1 MDVPKDQIATLME
14 HGLYD
19 SAEMLGCFLVS
30 SSTASAEASPHLKAE
45 TLILLG
51 DALFH
56 QREYRRAIHTYKQA
70 LHHCARVPK
79 QSSGISRSSLSL
91 STRSSVNASSVS
103 AINENEVRFKIASS
117 HFALSETKAAI
128 AEMES
133 VKTRSLEMN
142 ILMAKLHRNSGYN
155 RGAIAF
161 YKECL
166 RQCPYVLEAII
177 GLAELGATAKD
188 IISAFTQ
195 TSSRSTKVSLDQIDP
210 TRWLQRYVEAQ
221 CCVASHAYKGAL
233 ELFAELLQRFPNNV
247 HLLTE
252 TAKVEAIIG
261 KNDEAIM
268 RFEKVRSIDPYTLTC
283 MDEYAM
289 LLQMK
294 CDYSRLNKLV
304 HDLLSIDH
312 TRAEV
317 FVALSVLW
325 ERKDP
330 RTALSYAEKSIRVDE
345 RHIPGYIVKGNFLL
359 LAKRPEAAAI
369 AFRAAQNL
377 RSDLR
382 SYQGLVHSYLAF
394 GKTKEA
400 LYTARE
406 AMNAMPQSAKALK
419 LVGDVHAN
427 TSSGREKAKKFYE
440 SALRLEPGYL
450 GAAIAL
456 ADLHLMEGRNGDAV
470 SLLERY
476 LKDWA
481 DESLHVKLAQVFAAT
496 NMLQDSLSHY
506 QAALRINPQ
515 NEAAKKGLDRL
526 EKQMKG
532 IDPDAADENDENDVE
547 DVDGDTEEAELIEA
561 WFFLCVLLMGFIS
574 CISLPTISSRI
585 PSTLVSKQSTLA
597 SLYSPKMVALRRVDK
612 PSSLLS
618 LSTTSSMM
626 VTPIQASSSSSTIGE
641 TSDGLKVQS
650 SVSIGANDLLIVG
663 PGVLGRLVAEKWREE
678 HPDCQ
683 IIGQTVTTNHHD
695 ELEKLGIKPALKET
709 EFDGKFSY
717 VIFCAPPSQSPD
729 YAAELRT
736 AASKWNGEGSFLFTS
751 SSAPFDCFDNGDC
764 NEDSPV
770 VPLGKSPRTDVL
782 LRAEKVVLE
791 KTRGAHNYWLNKE
804 TVDARPDHILNLIH
818 YEDAA
823 SLAVAIMK
831 RKAGGRIYLGCDN
844 HPLSRQEVMDLM
856 DQSGKY
862 DKKFKGFTS
871 TSGPLGKKL
880 NNSRTRAEIG
890 WEPKYPSFA
899 QFLGVTK

>member
-1 MDVPKDQIATLME
+1 MEVPKDQIANLIE

-30 SSTASAEASPHLKAE
+30 SSTVSAETSPQLKAE
-45 TLILLG
+45 NLVKLLSP
-51 DALFH
+51 
-56 QREYRRAIHTYKQA
+56 HTYKQA
-70 LHHCARVPK
+70 LHHYTRIPK

-91 STRSSVNASSVS
+91 STRSSVNASSIS

-117 HFALSETKAAI
+117 HFALNETKAAI

-166 RQCPYVLEAII
+166 RQCPYVLEAVI
-177 GLAELGATAKD
+177 GLAELGVSAKD
-188 IISAFTQ
+188 IISSFTQ
-195 TSSRSTKVSLDQIDP
+195 TSNRSAKVSLDQIDP

-233 ELFAELLQRFPNNV
+233 ELFAELLQRFPNNL

-268 RFEKVRSIDPYTLTC
+268 RFEKVRSIDPYTTTS

-289 LLQMK
+289 LLQIK

-325 ERKDP
+325 ERKDA

-345 RHIPGYIVKGNFLL
+345 RHIPGYIMKGNLL
-359 LAKRPEAAAI
+359 LQAKRPEAAAI

-419 LVGDVHAN
+419 LVGDVHAS

-440 SALRLEPGYL
+440 SGLRLEPGYL
-450 GAAIAL
+450 GAALAL
-456 ADLHLMEGRNGDAV
+456 AELHLMEGRNGDAV

-481 DESLHVKLAQVFAAT
+481 DDSLHVKLAQVFAAT

-532 IDPDAADENDENDVE
+532 IDPDATDENDENDVE
-547 DVDGDTEEAELIEA
+547 DVDGDTEEAEL
-561 WFFLCVLLMGFIS
+561 M
-574 CISLPTISSRI
+574 
-585 PSTLVSKQSTLA
+585 
-597 SLYSPKMVALRRVDK
+597 
-612 PSSLLS
+612 
-618 LSTTSSMM
+618 
-626 VTPIQASSSSSTIGE
+626 
-641 TSDGLKVQS
+641 
-650 SVSIGANDLLIVG
+650 
-663 PGVLGRLVAEKWREE
+663 
-678 HPDCQ
+678 
-683 IIGQTVTTNHHD
+683 
-695 ELEKLGIKPALKET
+695 
-709 EFDGKFSY
+709 
-717 VIFCAPPSQSPD
+717 
-729 YAAELRT
+729 
-736 AASKWNGEGSFLFTS
+736 
-751 SSAPFDCFDNGDC
+751 
-764 NEDSPV
+764 
-770 VPLGKSPRTDVL
+770 
-782 LRAEKVVLE
+782 
-791 KTRGAHNYWLNKE
+791 
-804 TVDARPDHILNLIH
+804 
-818 YEDAA
+818 
-823 SLAVAIMK
+823 
-831 RKAGGRIYLGCDN
+831 
-844 HPLSRQEVMDLM
+844 
-856 DQSGKY
+856 
-862 DKKFKGFTS
+862 
-871 TSGPLGKKL
+871 
-880 NNSRTRAEIG
+880 
-890 WEPKYPSFA
+890 
-899 QFLGVTK
+899 

>member
-30 SSTASAEASPHLKAE
+30 SSTVSAEASPHLKAE

-56 QREYRRAIHTYKQA
+56 RREYRRAIHTYKQA

-103 AINENEVRFKIASS
+103 SINENEVRFKIASS

-142 ILMAKLHRNSGYN
+142 VLMAKLHRNSGYN

-268 RFEKVRSIDPYTLTC
+268 RFEKVVRSIDPYTLTC

-547 DVDGDTEEAELIEA
+547 DVDGDTEEAEL
-561 WFFLCVLLMGFIS
+561 M
-574 CISLPTISSRI
+574 
-585 PSTLVSKQSTLA
+585 
-597 SLYSPKMVALRRVDK
+597 
-612 PSSLLS
+612 
-618 LSTTSSMM
+618 
-626 VTPIQASSSSSTIGE
+626 
-641 TSDGLKVQS
+641 
-650 SVSIGANDLLIVG
+650 
-663 PGVLGRLVAEKWREE
+663 
-678 HPDCQ
+678 
-683 IIGQTVTTNHHD
+683 
-695 ELEKLGIKPALKET
+695 
-709 EFDGKFSY
+709 
-717 VIFCAPPSQSPD
+717 
-729 YAAELRT
+729 
-736 AASKWNGEGSFLFTS
+736 
-751 SSAPFDCFDNGDC
+751 
-764 NEDSPV
+764 
-770 VPLGKSPRTDVL
+770 
-782 LRAEKVVLE
+782 
-791 KTRGAHNYWLNKE
+791 
-804 TVDARPDHILNLIH
+804 
-818 YEDAA
+818 
-823 SLAVAIMK
+823 
-831 RKAGGRIYLGCDN
+831 
-844 HPLSRQEVMDLM
+844 
-856 DQSGKY
+856 
-862 DKKFKGFTS
+862 
-871 TSGPLGKKL
+871 
-880 NNSRTRAEIG
+880 
-890 WEPKYPSFA
+890 
-899 QFLGVTK
+899 

>member
-1 MDVPKDQIATLME
+1 MEVPKDQIATLME

-19 SAEMLGCFLVS
+19 SAEMLGSFLVS
-30 SSTASAEASPHLKAE
+30 SSTVSAETSPQLKAE
-45 TLILLG
+45 NLILLG

-56 QREYRRAIHTYKQA
+56 QREYRRAINTYKQA
-70 LHHCARVPK
+70 LHHYARIPK

-91 STRSSVNASSVS
+91 STRSSVSASGNS
-103 AINENEVRFKIASS
+103 AINESEVRFKIASS
-117 HFALSETKAAI
+117 HFALNETKAAI
-128 AEMES
+128 SEMES

-166 RQCPYVLEAII
+166 RQCPYVLEAVI
-177 GLAELGATAKD
+177 GLSELGVTAKD
-188 IISAFTQ
+188 IISSFTQ
-195 TSSRSTKVSLDQIDP
+195 TSSRSAKVSLDQIDP

-268 RFEKVRSIDPYTLTC
+268 RFEKVRSIDPYTLTS

-289 LLQMK
+289 LLQIK

-325 ERKDP
+325 ERKDA

-345 RHIPGYIVKGNFLL
+345 RHIPGYIMKGNLL
-359 LAKRPEAAAI
+359 LQAKRPEAAAI

-419 LVGDVHAN
+419 LVGDVHAS

-440 SALRLEPGYL
+440 SGLRLEPGYL
-450 GAAIAL
+450 GAALAL
-456 ADLHLMEGRNGDAV
+456 AELHLMEGRNGDAV

-476 LKDWA
+476 LKDWV
-481 DESLHVKLAQVFAAT
+481 DDSLHVKLAQVFAAT

-532 IDPDAADENDENDVE
+532 IDPDATDENDENDVE
-547 DVDGDTEEAELIEA
+547 DVDGDTEEAEL
-561 WFFLCVLLMGFIS
+561 M
-574 CISLPTISSRI
+574 
-585 PSTLVSKQSTLA
+585 
-597 SLYSPKMVALRRVDK
+597 
-612 PSSLLS
+612 
-618 LSTTSSMM
+618 
-626 VTPIQASSSSSTIGE
+626 
-641 TSDGLKVQS
+641 
-650 SVSIGANDLLIVG
+650 
-663 PGVLGRLVAEKWREE
+663 
-678 HPDCQ
+678 
-683 IIGQTVTTNHHD
+683 
-695 ELEKLGIKPALKET
+695 
-709 EFDGKFSY
+709 
-717 VIFCAPPSQSPD
+717 
-729 YAAELRT
+729 
-736 AASKWNGEGSFLFTS
+736 
-751 SSAPFDCFDNGDC
+751 
-764 NEDSPV
+764 
-770 VPLGKSPRTDVL
+770 
-782 LRAEKVVLE
+782 
-791 KTRGAHNYWLNKE
+791 
-804 TVDARPDHILNLIH
+804 
-818 YEDAA
+818 
-823 SLAVAIMK
+823 
-831 RKAGGRIYLGCDN
+831 
-844 HPLSRQEVMDLM
+844 
-856 DQSGKY
+856 
-862 DKKFKGFTS
+862 
-871 TSGPLGKKL
+871 
-880 NNSRTRAEIG
+880 
-890 WEPKYPSFA
+890 
-899 QFLGVTK
+899 